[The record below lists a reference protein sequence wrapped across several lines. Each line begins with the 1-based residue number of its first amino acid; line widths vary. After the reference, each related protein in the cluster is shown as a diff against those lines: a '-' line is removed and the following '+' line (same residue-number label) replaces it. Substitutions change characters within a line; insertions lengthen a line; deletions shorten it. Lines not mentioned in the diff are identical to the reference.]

1 MMSNELFY
9 TEGTQELRQARLDM
23 AQFSINRAAQRIVS
37 VKRRRDDP
45 ELGLVSRKGGG
56 SVTSTKG

>member
-23 AQFSINRAAQRIVS
+23 AQFSINRAAQRIAN

-45 ELGLVSRKGGG
+45 ELGLVSKGGDDSG
-56 SVTSTKG
+56 GGTV